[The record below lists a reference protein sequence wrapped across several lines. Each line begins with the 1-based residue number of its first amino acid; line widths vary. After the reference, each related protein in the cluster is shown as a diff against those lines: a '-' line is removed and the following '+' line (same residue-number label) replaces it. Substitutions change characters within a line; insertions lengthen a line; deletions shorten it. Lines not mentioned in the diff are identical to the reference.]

1 MEFGPFVCHS
11 PILCAK
17 TELGKQ
23 GFYRGSRSVE
33 PVTIRTTCQ
42 PTPLSVLTTFCKYIS
57 WDFPRPLGVL
67 RGKSLFQH
75 LGTIPLN
82 KTLHHLNY
90 PSLLA
95 GCYSVK
101 PIRLINKFV
110 NQVGC
115 AQGAAESQNLD
126 TLQHYFTA
134 DSSQSTPS
142 ALRDFFFIFYFFAKS
157 KEQRETCWGHVTS
170 LMAVPPTKCLPVRLR
185 NQDSESSLKAL
196 GDSVSWQMI

>member
-1 MEFGPFVCHS
+1 MLQSSVGQHPASKVFGETYRSYCSMLHYGPWRE
-11 PILCAK
+11 

-23 GFYRGSRSVE
+23 GFYRGSCSAE
-33 PVTIRTTCQ
+33 PVTIRITCK
-42 PTPLSVLTTFCKYIS
+42 PTPLSGLTTFCKYIS

-75 LGTIPLN
+75 LGTIPPN

-110 NQVGC
+110 NQVRC
-115 AQGAAESQNLD
+115 AQGAAEFQNLD
-126 TLQHYFTA
+126 TLLHYFTT
-134 DSSQSTPS
+134 DSSPSTPS
-142 ALRDFFFIFYFFAKS
+142 APRDFFIFF
-157 KEQRETCWGHVTS
+157 C
-170 LMAVPPTKCLPVRLR
+170 
-185 NQDSESSLKAL
+185 
-196 GDSVSWQMI
+196 